1 MATILVVDDAPVVRM
16 AIRKVL
22 ELVAHEVIEC
32 GNGCDAADLLAG
44 GVDIDLMITDI
55 LMPEADGL
63 ELLAKFHRER
73 PNVPVVAMSGGG
85 LIDSKTCLEMAECL
99 GVAAT
104 LRKPFE
110 AAELLGTV
118 KRLLDTRTAATEQV
132 APAPLGENAPN

>member
-22 ELVAHEVIEC
+22 ALVAHKVIEC

-44 GVDIDLMITDI
+44 GIDIDLLITDI
-55 LMPEADGL
+55 LMPEVDGL
-63 ELLAKFHRER
+63 ELLAKFRRER
-73 PNVPVVAMSGGG
+73 PNVPVVAIFGGG
-85 LIDSKTCLEMAECL
+85 LIDSRTCLEMAESL
-99 GVAAT
+99 GVAAS

-118 KRLLDTRTAATEQV
+118 KRLLDARAAH
-132 APAPLGENAPN
+132 